1 MQNAQSIER
10 AIQLIARQIEH
21 VHARVDDL
29 QAMVTTLQATSAQHE
44 YKLEELTNRVRNQTY
59 QTNPNDT
66 PNSDKLSHTEI
77 T

>member
-10 AIQLIARQIEH
+10 AIRLFTLQIEH

-29 QAMVTTLQATSAQHE
+29 QAMVTTLQATSAQHDHDI
-44 YKLEELTNRVRNQTY
+44 EELNNHARNQTN